1 MIAHIMLIGGSK
13 IWLLEESV
21 EVLLHIIQVCETE
34 VLEALVPVIGPALL
48 VSGLKVEGECENL
61 PFHGIQGCELVKES
75 VIIGLGVK
83 HRVVW

>member
-1 MIAHIMLIGGSK
+1 MIAHIMLIRGLN
-13 IWLLEESV
+13 IWFLEESV
-21 EVLLHIIQVCETE
+21 EVLLHIIQICETE

-48 VSGLKVEGECENL
+48 VSGLKSEGGCENL

-83 HRVVW
+83 NRVVW